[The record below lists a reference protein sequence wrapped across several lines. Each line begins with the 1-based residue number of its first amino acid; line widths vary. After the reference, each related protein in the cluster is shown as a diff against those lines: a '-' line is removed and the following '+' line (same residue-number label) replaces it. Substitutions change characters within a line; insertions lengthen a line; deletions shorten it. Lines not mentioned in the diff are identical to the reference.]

1 MSNLV
6 LDIKN
11 LSISA
16 NNNSLVYNS
25 DFSVHF
31 GEVVG
36 LFGESGSGKSV
47 FSLFLLGLL
56 NRDVFNY
63 SADQAFVFRKN
74 KNPFFNLL
82 TEKKSD
88 WINFRRHFISL
99 VFQDPATSLN
109 PVLTCGQQLGEVFYL
124 LKKPDLKKNCLL
136 LLKEVGINNP
146 EKVFNA
152 FPHELSGGQKQRVVI
167 AIALASEPALL
178 VADEPTTSLDPSV
191 QKEVLDLLLSL
202 KKSRDLSVI
211 LISHNLDL
219 INFYSDRVV
228 VFKDRGFIENKI
240 NKPVDH
246 IVYLNNILNKIRTKK
261 FDNSFS
267 LKKLNLTNSLF
278 FKNLKL
284 FDLKNVSLSYGFGKK
299 EFTALKNINLKING
313 GDCLGVVG
321 GSGSGKTSL
330 GRILCGIEQS
340 YSGDFSYDSSKFSLV
355 NSAQMVYQDP
365 FLSFNPK
372 YTVGDSVNE
381 IIKLYKTNLSV
392 KNLFKFVSLDTKLI
406 NRFPHELS
414 GGQKQRVSIAR
425 VLASN
430 PKIIVFDESISAL
443 DIETQFSIL
452 KLIYFINKKLSI
464 TVVFISHDIN
474 SVYFLCEKIIVLKK
488 GFIIDSFKTKNLFSS
503 NRKHYTKLLISDS
516 NFKKN
521 V

>member
-1 MSNLV
+1 M
-6 LDIKN
+6 
-11 LSISA
+11 
-16 NNNSLVYNS
+16 
-25 DFSVHF
+25 
-31 GEVVG
+31 
-36 LFGESGSGKSV
+36 
-47 FSLFLLGLL
+47 
-56 NRDVFNY
+56 
-63 SADQAFVFRKN
+63 
-74 KNPFFNLL
+74 
-82 TEKKSD
+82 
-88 WINFRRHFISL
+88 
-99 VFQDPATSLN
+99 
-109 PVLTCGQQLGEVFYL
+109 
-124 LKKPDLKKNCLL
+124 
-136 LLKEVGINNP
+136 
-146 EKVFNA
+146 
-152 FPHELSGGQKQRVVI
+152 
-167 AIALASEPALL
+167 
-178 VADEPTTSLDPSV
+178 
-191 QKEVLDLLLSL
+191 
-202 KKSRDLSVI
+202 
-211 LISHNLDL
+211 
-219 INFYSDRVV
+219 
-228 VFKDRGFIENKI
+228 
-240 NKPVDH
+240 
-246 IVYLNNILNKIRTKK
+246 
-261 FDNSFS
+261 
-267 LKKLNLTNSLF
+267 NLTNSLL

-299 EFTALKNINLKING
+299 NFTALKNINLKING

-452 KLIYFINKKLSI
+452 NLIYFINKKLSI

-474 SVYFLCEKIIVLKK
+474 SVYFLCEKL
-488 GFIIDSFKTKNLFSS
+488 LF
-503 NRKHYTKLLISDS
+503 
-516 NFKKN
+516 
-521 V
+521 

>member
-246 IVYLNNILNKIRTKK
+246 IVYLNNILNKIRNKK

-267 LKKLNLTNSLF
+267 LKKLNLTNSLL

-299 EFTALKNINLKING
+299 KFTALKNINLKING

-330 GRILCGIEQS
+330 GRILCGIEQ
-340 YSGDFSYDSSKFSLV
+340 
-355 NSAQMVYQDP
+355 
-365 FLSFNPK
+365 
-372 YTVGDSVNE
+372 
-381 IIKLYKTNLSV
+381 
-392 KNLFKFVSLDTKLI
+392 
-406 NRFPHELS
+406 
-414 GGQKQRVSIAR
+414 
-425 VLASN
+425 
-430 PKIIVFDESISAL
+430 
-443 DIETQFSIL
+443 
-452 KLIYFINKKLSI
+452 
-464 TVVFISHDIN
+464 
-474 SVYFLCEKIIVLKK
+474 
-488 GFIIDSFKTKNLFSS
+488 
-503 NRKHYTKLLISDS
+503 
-516 NFKKN
+516 
-521 V
+521 